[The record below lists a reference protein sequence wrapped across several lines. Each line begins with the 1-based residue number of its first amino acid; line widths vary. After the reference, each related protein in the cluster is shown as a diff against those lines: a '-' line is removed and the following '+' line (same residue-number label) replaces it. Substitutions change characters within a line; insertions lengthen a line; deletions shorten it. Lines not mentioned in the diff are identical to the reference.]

1 MDARSRRVVL
11 HVYYSCRISTMAY
24 HESIWH
30 IDMTSIIV
38 STAPPP
44 AALRMAR
51 IAQSSRLGCYKHTA
65 SATALSMVDESH
77 SIWKTPSSS
86 DMETVAEESG
96 STSPQAASFVTV
108 APGVALVARGRAA
121 APAVGASSEPSVA
134 GSPVGLANADESQDI
149 GQNAWGFS
157 RMATRGGVVKGDSAL
172 RARREA
178 MKRVSA
184 HSQPISSM
192 PSGAEKSAPGVA
204 HGSGI
209 EGAEVEHIAGDT
221 PQSPDGFGRT
231 GSGECTALPANGA
244 APGIL

>member
-1 MDARSRRVVL
+1 MSKT
-11 HVYYSCRISTMAY
+11 IP
-24 HESIWH
+24 
-30 IDMTSIIV
+30 
-38 STAPPP
+38 AP
-44 AALRMAR
+44 
-51 IAQSSRLGCYKHTA
+51 
-65 SATALSMVDESH
+65 ALSMVEEPH

-86 DMETVAEESG
+86 DMETVA
-96 STSPQAASFVTV
+96 PQAVSFVTV
-108 APGVALVARGRAA
+108 APGVALMARGRAA

-134 GSPVGLANADESQDI
+134 GSPVGLANADESQDN

-157 RMATRGGVVKGDSAL
+157 CIATRGGVVRGDSAL

-178 MKRVSA
+178 TKRVSA

-192 PSGAEKSAPGVA
+192 PSGAEKVAPGVA

-209 EGAEVEHIAGDT
+209 EGAEVEQIVGDT